1 MKTVVQKWGNSL
13 GIRIPA
19 IFAKEL
25 DLKYGNAVEITQE
38 DGRIVIMRRKR
49 TLDELL
55 SKVTDGNTHESVETG
70 ISMGKEEW

>member
-19 IFAKEL
+19 IFAMEL

-38 DGRIVIMRRKR
+38 DGRIVIMPGRR

-55 SKVTDGNTHESVETG
+55 SKITDENLHDAVDTGASV
-70 ISMGKEEW
+70 GKEEW